1 MLRFLMCTV
10 RSFLQ
15 PLLQIYVIFRGR
27 SRLEHLS
34 SASSSMI
41 ALVLEWDSSIEHEHC
56 IRTWALNRI
65 LNFYS
70 SIGWKILEH
79 WARVLH
85 SSSSIE
91 LEYCIFLWAFVFEDC
106 SSSIVFAFNI
116 VVDNFKKKNVK
127 DTFLGMGFPSKLMTM
142 YKRKFDGSNFSRRHR
157 WRIILL

>member
-1 MLRFLMCTV
+1 MCTV

-91 LEYCIFLWAFVFEDC
+91 LEYCICSRILYSPWALLSRILKKGYRHIFGMALTLESMTNMCLW
-106 SSSIVFAFNI
+106 
-116 VVDNFKKKNVK
+116 
-127 DTFLGMGFPSKLMTM
+127 
-142 YKRKFDGSNFSRRHR
+142 KFDGSNFSF
-157 WRIILL
+157 WRSILGLSWCERTTRSDWKWINT